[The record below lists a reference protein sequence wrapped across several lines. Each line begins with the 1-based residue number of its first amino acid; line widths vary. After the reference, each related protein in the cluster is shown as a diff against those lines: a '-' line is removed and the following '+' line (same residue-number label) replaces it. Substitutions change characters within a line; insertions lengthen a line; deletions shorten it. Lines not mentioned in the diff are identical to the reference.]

1 MCFCFFVPFQE
12 LMSQSGLDQIP
23 DSSYQE
29 RLRQYAQVSLLPVL
43 AEQGWCRLIPE
54 VLDSSEHDWREKVL
68 KALLAMMS
76 HCQADFRQ
84 NHALSHSLSDLQRQY
99 RELALTEKDLGEEDG
114 YFGEIL
120 TLLDTVMVK
129 VQST

>member
-1 MCFCFFVPFQE
+1 
-12 LMSQSGLDQIP
+12 MSQSGLDQIP
-23 DSSYQE
+23 DSSHQE

-43 AEQGWCRLIPE
+43 AEQGWCRLVPE
-54 VLDSSEHDWREKVL
+54 VLDSSEHDWREKAL
-68 KALLAMMS
+68 RALLAMMS

-120 TLLDTVMVK
+120 TLLDTVVLK
-129 VQST
+129 VQ